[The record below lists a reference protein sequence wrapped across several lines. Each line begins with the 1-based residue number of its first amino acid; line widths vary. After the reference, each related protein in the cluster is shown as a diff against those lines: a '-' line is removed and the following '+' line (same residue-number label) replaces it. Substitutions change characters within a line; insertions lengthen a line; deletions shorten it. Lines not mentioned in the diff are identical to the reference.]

1 MSTHV
6 NKSKSEKETKAFSN
20 YEDKQINFN
29 AIARLNVGG
38 ECDMKFPFAAKQ
50 NKIYIK
56 PRLDIKI
63 TLPKPNCDLIDYS
76 ELDKCISKLLE
87 CSSKM
92 KSYKNKSVTFS
103 MRDMICNSSKE
114 KVFLGVK
121 TRRDVK
127 KSRKKEKE
135 EETINYSNT
144 QNSSNNNTGNEANTA
159 RRVLF
164 KII

>member
-6 NKSKSEKETKAFSN
+6 NKSKSEKETKAFNN
-20 YEDKQINFN
+20 YGDKPINFN

-92 KSYKNKSVTFS
+92 KQDNNKSVFS